1 MYTYKRCVMLR
12 RLQLQECTFKII
24 MARYMFA
31 LAILDI
37 IIDIS
42 GLIDNMQNRSQMY
55 ILQFNTL

>member
-1 MYTYKRCVMLR
+1 MSSKDRCVHLQEMCNAYVCG

-31 LAILDI
+31 LVILDI

-42 GLIDNMQNRSQMY
+42 GIDR
-55 ILQFNTL
+55 